1 MTVDAE
7 PFASRHTDDDR
18 REMDYALDEAE
29 RAVQSTLERLR
40 AAADWLSRDMR
51 ALADRCESAARFA
64 PFSEARGVNNLGEA
78 QSLAT
83 RTSRRPASSTV
94 NVLCARLGAEME
106 RMGSIRRL
114 CECLES

>member
-83 RTSRRPASSTV
+83 TV

-114 CECLES
+114 CERLES